1 MYKCIKIGG
10 FDMDKIIVG
19 IDFSKGSD
27 CAIDL
32 AIDLANKW
40 DNQVKLVYVISTK
53 YNSALMSDQ
62 EINDKINEVITQ
74 HKGKLHNGK
83 LDCIIRHGRVYREL
97 NAVAE
102 EEKAWLIVVGSH
114 GTSGYERNWIGKN
127 AYRTITEAKLP
138 VLTIR
143 ENFNFNKKLE
153 KIVLPLDSSMETRQK
168 VTQAIKFARAF
179 ESQVFVIG
187 LYSSG
192 VADVRKIIDSYVEQ
206 TEKVLTNANIK
217 CSVAKM
223 ETENVTQTTL
233 EFAEKINADLIM
245 IMAEQ
250 EKTMSNLLLGSY
262 AQQMIHHSQTPVLTI
277 HSTELH
283 DSAR

>member
-1 MYKCIKIGG
+1 
-10 FDMDKIIVG
+10 MDTIIVG

-32 AIDLANKW
+32 AIDLANRW
-40 DNQVKLVYVISTK
+40 GNQLKLVYVLSTK
-53 YNSALMSDQ
+53 YDSALMSDQ
-62 EINDKINEVITQ
+62 EINDKINEVIKRHESKLHT
-74 HKGKLHNGK
+74 GKLE
-83 LDCIIRHGRVYREL
+83 CIIRHGRVYREL

-102 EEKAWLIVVGSH
+102 EEGAWLIVVGSH

-127 AYRTITEAKLP
+127 AYRTITEATLP

-143 ENFNFNKKLE
+143 ENFNFNKALE

-168 VTQAIKFARAF
+168 VTHAIKFARAF
-179 ESQVFVIG
+179 NSEVYVLG

-192 VADVRKIIDSYVEQ
+192 VADVRNIVDKYVEQ
-206 TEKVLTNANIK
+206 TEKVLVASGIR
-217 CSVAKM
+217 CSVSKM

-233 EFAEKINADLIM
+233 EFAEQISADLIM

-250 EKTMSNLLLGSY
+250 ETTMSNILLGSY
-262 AQQMIHHSQTPVLTI
+262 AQQMIHHSLTPVLTI
-277 HSTELH
+277 HSTDLH
-283 DSAR
+283 GAAR

>member
-1 MYKCIKIGG
+1 ME
-10 FDMDKIIVG
+10 KIIVG
-19 IDFSKGSD
+19 IDFSQGSD

-40 DNQVKLVYVISTK
+40 ENQVKLVYVMSTK
-53 YNSALMSDQ
+53 YDSALMSDT
-62 EINDKINEVITQ
+62 EIDKKIAEVVSR
-74 HKGKLHNGK
+74 HEGKLKHGK
-83 LDCIIRHGRVYREL
+83 LECIKRHGRVYREL

-127 AYRTITEAKLP
+127 AYRTITEATLP

-143 ENFNFNKKLE
+143 ENFNFNKALE

-179 ESQVFVIG
+179 NSEVYVLG

-192 VADVRKIIDSYVEQ
+192 VADVRNIVDKYVDQ
-206 TEKVLTNANIK
+206 TEKVLISNGIR
-217 CSVAKM
+217 CSVSRM

-233 EFAEKINADLIM
+233 EFAEKISADLIM

-250 EKTMSNLLLGSY
+250 EKTMSNILLGSY
-262 AQQMIHHSQTPVLTI
+262 AQQMIHHSLTPVLTI
-277 HSTELH
+277 HSEELH
-283 DSAR
+283 SAAR

>member
-1 MYKCIKIGG
+1 ME
-10 FDMDKIIVG
+10 KIIVG

-27 CAIDL
+27 CAVDL

-40 DNQVKLVYVISTK
+40 GNQLKMVYVLSTK
-53 YNSALMSDQ
+53 YDSALMSDQ
-62 EINDKINEVITQ
+62 EIKDKIDEVIKRHESKLRT
-74 HKGKLHNGK
+74 GKLE
-83 LDCIIRHGRVYREL
+83 CIIRHGRVYREL

-102 EEKAWLIVVGSH
+102 EENAWLIVVGSH

-127 AYRTITEAKLP
+127 AYRTITEASLP

-143 ENFNFNKKLE
+143 ENFNFNKALE

-168 VTQAIKFARAF
+168 VTQAIKFAKAF
-179 ESQVFVIG
+179 NSEVYVLG

-192 VADVRKIIDSYVEQ
+192 VSDVRNIVDKYVEQ
-206 TEKVLTNANIK
+206 TEKVLVSSGIK
-217 CSVAKM
+217 CSVTKM

-233 EFAEKINADLIM
+233 EFAEQISADLIM

-250 EKTMSNLLLGSY
+250 ETTMSNILLGSY

-277 HSTELH
+277 HSADLH
-283 DSAR
+283 GAAR

>member
-1 MYKCIKIGG
+1 
-10 FDMDKIIVG
+10 MDKIIVG

-40 DNQVKLVYVISTK
+40 ENQVKLVYVMSTK
-53 YNSALMSDQ
+53 YDSALMSDT
-62 EINDKINEVITQ
+62 EIEQKIAEVVSR
-74 HKGKLHNGK
+74 HENKLLHGKLE
-83 LDCIIRHGRVYREL
+83 CIIRHGRVYREL

-102 EEKAWLIVVGSH
+102 EEDAWLIVVGSH

-127 AYRTITEAKLP
+127 AYRTITEATLP

-143 ENFNFNKKLE
+143 ENFNFNKALE
-153 KIVLPLDSSMETRQK
+153 KIVLPLDSTLETRQK

-179 ESQVFVIG
+179 NSEVFVLG
-187 LYSSG
+187 LYSSELT
-192 VADVRKIIDSYVEQ
+192 DVRNIVKKYVDQ
-206 TEKVLTNANIK
+206 TEKVLTSNGIR
-217 CSVAKM
+217 CSVSYM

-233 EFAEKINADLIM
+233 EFAESINADLIM

-277 HSTELH
+277 HSEELH
-283 DSAR
+283 SAAR

>member
-1 MYKCIKIGG
+1 ME
-10 FDMDKIIVG
+10 KIIVG
-19 IDFSKGSD
+19 IDFSQGSD

-40 DNQVKLVYVISTK
+40 GNELKLVYVMSTK
-53 YNSALMSDQ
+53 YDSALMSDN
-62 EINDKINEVITQ
+62 EIQGKIDDVIRRHESKLHT
-74 HKGKLHNGK
+74 GKLEC
-83 LDCIIRHGRVYREL
+83 LIRHGRVYREL

-127 AYRTITEAKLP
+127 AYRTITEATLP

-143 ENFNFNKKLE
+143 ENFNFNKALE

-179 ESQVFVIG
+179 GSQVYVLG
-187 LYSSG
+187 LYSSD
-192 VADVRKIIDSYVEQ
+192 VADVRSIVDKYVEQ
-206 TEKVLTNANIK
+206 TEKVLVSSGIK
-217 CSVAKM
+217 CSVAKK
-223 ETENVTQTTL
+223 ETENVTQTTI
-233 EFAEKINADLIM
+233 EFAEKISADLIM

-250 EKTMSNLLLGSY
+250 EKTVSNILLGSY

-277 HSTELH
+277 HSEELH
-283 DSAR
+283 SAAR

>member
-1 MYKCIKIGG
+1 ME
-10 FDMDKIIVG
+10 KIIVG

-40 DNQVKLVYVISTK
+40 GNQLKLVYVLSTK
-53 YNSALMSDQ
+53 YDSSLMSDQ
-62 EINDKINEVITQ
+62 EINTKIDDVIKR
-74 HKGKLHNGK
+74 HEGKLRTGK
-83 LDCIIRHGRVYREL
+83 LECVIRHGRVYREL

-127 AYRTITEAKLP
+127 AYRTITEATLP

-143 ENFNFNKKLE
+143 ENFNFNKSLE
-153 KIVLPLDSSMETRQK
+153 KIILPLDSSMETRQK

-179 ESQVFVIG
+179 NSEVYVLG

-192 VADVRKIIDSYVEQ
+192 VSDVRNIVDKYVDQ
-206 TEKVLTNANIK
+206 TVKVLENNGIK
-217 CSVAKM
+217 HQVAKL
-223 ETENVTQTTL
+223 ETENVTQTTI
-233 EFAEKINADLIM
+233 EFAEQISADLIM

-250 EKTMSNLLLGSY
+250 EKTVSNILLGSY

-277 HSTELH
+277 HSEELH
-283 DSAR
+283 SAAR

>member
-1 MYKCIKIGG
+1 ME
-10 FDMDKIIVG
+10 KIIVG

-40 DNQVKLVYVISTK
+40 ENKVKLVYVMSTK
-53 YNSALMSDQ
+53 YDSALMSNQ
-62 EINDKINEVITQ
+62 EIDNKIAEVIKRHE
-74 HKGKLHNGK
+74 HKLRTGKLEC
-83 LDCIIRHGRVYREL
+83 LIRHGRVYREL

-127 AYRTITEAKLP
+127 AYRTITEATLP

-143 ENFNFNKKLE
+143 ENFNFNKALE
-153 KIVLPLDSSMETRQK
+153 KIVLPIDSSMETRQK

-179 ESQVFVIG
+179 NSQVYVLG

-192 VADVRKIIDSYVEQ
+192 VADVRKIVDKYTEQ
-206 TEKVLTNANIK
+206 TEKMLTGAGIK
-217 CSVAKM
+217 CVVAKS

-233 EFAEKINADLIM
+233 EFAEKISADLIM

-250 EKTMSNLLLGSY
+250 EKTMSNILLGSY
-262 AQQMIHHSQTPVLTI
+262 AQQMIHHSQTPVLTV
-277 HSTELH
+277 HSEEVH
-283 DSAR
+283 SIAR

>member
-1 MYKCIKIGG
+1 
-10 FDMDKIIVG
+10 MDKIIVG
-19 IDFSKGSD
+19 IDFSNGSD

-40 DNQVKLVYVISTK
+40 ENQVKLVYVMSTK
-53 YNSALMSDQ
+53 YDSALMSDT
-62 EINDKINEVITQ
+62 EIEQKIAEVVSR
-74 HKGKLHNGK
+74 HENKLLHGKLE
-83 LDCIIRHGRVYREL
+83 CIIRHGRVYREL

-102 EEKAWLIVVGSH
+102 EEGAWLIVVGSH

-127 AYRTITEAKLP
+127 AYRTITEATLP

-143 ENFNFNKKLE
+143 ENFNFNKALE
-153 KIVLPLDSSMETRQK
+153 KIVLPLDSTLETRQK

-179 ESQVFVIG
+179 NSEVFVLG
-187 LYSSG
+187 LYSSELT
-192 VADVRKIIDSYVEQ
+192 DVRNIVKKYVDQ
-206 TEKVLTNANIK
+206 TEKVLTSNGIR
-217 CSVAKM
+217 CSVSYM

-233 EFAEKINADLIM
+233 EFAESINADLIM

-277 HSTELH
+277 HSEELH
-283 DSAR
+283 SAAR

>member
-1 MYKCIKIGG
+1 
-10 FDMDKIIVG
+10 MDKIIVG

-40 DNQVKLVYVISTK
+40 GNQLKLVYVMSTK
-53 YNSALMSDQ
+53 YDTALLSDEETNQ
-62 EINDKINEVITQ
+62 KIAEVVSKHESKLHT
-74 HKGKLHNGK
+74 GKLE
-83 LDCIIRHGRVYREL
+83 CIIRHGRVYREL

-127 AYRTITEAKLP
+127 AYRTITEATLP

-143 ENFNFNKKLE
+143 ENFNFNKALE

-168 VTQAIKFARAF
+168 VTQAIKFAKAF
-179 ESQVFVIG
+179 NSEVYVLG

-192 VADVRKIIDSYVEQ
+192 VADVRNIVDKYVEQ
-206 TEKVLTNANIK
+206 TEKVLLASGIRCN
-217 CSVAKM
+217 VAKM
-223 ETENVTQTTL
+223 ETENVTQTTID
-233 EFAEKINADLIM
+233 FAEKNSADLIM

-250 EKTMSNLLLGSY
+250 EKTVSNILLGSY

-277 HSTELH
+277 HSEELH
-283 DSAR
+283 SAAR

>member
-1 MYKCIKIGG
+1 
-10 FDMDKIIVG
+10 MDTIIVG

-40 DNQVKLVYVISTK
+40 GNQIKLVYVLSTK
-53 YNSALMSDQ
+53 YDSALMSDQ
-62 EINDKINEVITQ
+62 EINNKIDEVIKRHESKLHT
-74 HKGKLHNGK
+74 GKLE
-83 LDCIIRHGRVYREL
+83 CIIRHGRVYREL

-127 AYRTITEAKLP
+127 AYRTITEATLP

-143 ENFNFNKKLE
+143 ENFNFNKALE

-168 VTQAIKFARAF
+168 VTYAIKFAKAF
-179 ESQVFVIG
+179 NSEVFVLG

-192 VADVRKIIDSYVEQ
+192 VADVRNIVNKYVEQ
-206 TEKVLTNANIK
+206 TEKVLVASGIK
-217 CSVAKM
+217 CSVSKM

-233 EFAEKINADLIM
+233 EFAEQISADLIM

-250 EKTMSNLLLGSY
+250 ETTMSNILLGSY

-277 HSTELH
+277 HSEDLH
-283 DSAR
+283 GAAR

>member
-1 MYKCIKIGG
+1 ME
-10 FDMDKIIVG
+10 KIIVG

-27 CAIDL
+27 CALDL

-40 DNQVKLVYVISTK
+40 GNQLKMVYVLSTK
-53 YNSALMSDQ
+53 YDSALMSDQ
-62 EINDKINEVITQ
+62 EINNKIDEVIKRHESKLHT
-74 HKGKLHNGK
+74 GKLE
-83 LDCIIRHGRVYREL
+83 CIIRHGRVYREL

-102 EEKAWLIVVGSH
+102 EENAWLIVVGSH

-127 AYRTITEAKLP
+127 AYRTITEATLP

-143 ENFNFNKKLE
+143 ENFNFNKALE

-168 VTQAIKFARAF
+168 VTHAIKFAKAF
-179 ESQVFVIG
+179 NSEVYVLG

-192 VADVRKIIDSYVEQ
+192 VADVRNIVDKYVEQ
-206 TEKVLTNANIK
+206 TEKVLVASGIK
-217 CSVAKM
+217 CSVSKM

-233 EFAEKINADLIM
+233 EFAEQISADLIM

-250 EKTMSNLLLGSY
+250 ETTMSNILLGSY

-277 HSTELH
+277 HSTDLH
-283 DSAR
+283 GAAR